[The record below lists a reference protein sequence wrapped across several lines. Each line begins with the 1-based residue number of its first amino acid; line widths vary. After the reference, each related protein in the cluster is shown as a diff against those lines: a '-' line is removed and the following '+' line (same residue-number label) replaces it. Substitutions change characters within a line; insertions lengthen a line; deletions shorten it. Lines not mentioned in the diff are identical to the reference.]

1 MDPPLWTQSMDHPC
15 GPPLIIENKFYQRSK
30 QILGTSNEWNSGQSL
45 LAGLWAL
52 TFYTKFNFFGF
63 FCNYF
68 IPIKW
73 VCFTLVNM
81 EYNYNWREQEEWC
94 GGSSLLRSSF
104 ILSSCCMKV
113 KKKQV
118 HAYETIGGSSCTWVF
133 CNGNIL
139 DLNEWQLMKQYL

>member
-1 MDPPLWTQSMDHPC
+1 MDPLLWTQSMDYPC
-15 GPPLIIENKFYQRSK
+15 GPPLIIENEFYQRSK
-30 QILGTSNEWNSGQSL
+30 QILGTSNEWNSGQTL

-52 TFYTKFNFFGF
+52 TFYTKFNVFFLAISYQLNGF
-63 FCNYF
+63 VLLLW
-68 IPIKW
+68 IW
-73 VCFTLVNM
+73 S
-81 EYNYNWREQEEWC
+81 NYNWREQEEWC

-139 DLNEWQLMKQYL
+139 DLNEWQLLKQYL